1 MKKSLNKDILK
12 KKKLYKLKV
21 IFEKGVDLGQL
32 FIYLFILSADIYLII
47 LLNVYLWN
55 FFYENY
61 EKSKINYN
69 FICFCI
75 LK

>member
-32 FIYLFILSADIYLII
+32 FIYLFILSADIYVSI
-47 LLNVYLWN
+47 LLNKYS
-55 FFYENY
+55 FYIYIEL
-61 EKSKINYN
+61 
-69 FICFCI
+69 F
-75 LK
+75 L